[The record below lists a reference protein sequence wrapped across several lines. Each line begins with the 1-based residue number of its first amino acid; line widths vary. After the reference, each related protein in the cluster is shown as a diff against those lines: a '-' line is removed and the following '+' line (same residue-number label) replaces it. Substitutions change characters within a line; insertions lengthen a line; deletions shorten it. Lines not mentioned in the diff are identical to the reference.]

1 MYILRKSGLIL
12 KKYYGDL
19 LDVMDNILENLQTQE
34 LFQSS
39 GNHNYQDSNHF
50 QSDHHQ
56 YFDN

>member
-1 MYILRKSGLIL
+1 MHA
-12 KKYYGDL
+12 DL
-19 LDVMDNILENLQTQE
+19 LDLMGNILENLQTQE

-50 QSDHHQ
+50 QPDHHQ